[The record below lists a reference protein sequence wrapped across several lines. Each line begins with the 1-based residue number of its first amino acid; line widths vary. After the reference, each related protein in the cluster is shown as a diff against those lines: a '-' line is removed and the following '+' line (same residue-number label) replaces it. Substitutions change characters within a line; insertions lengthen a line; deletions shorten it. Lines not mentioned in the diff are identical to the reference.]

1 MSIFLKDISFDSIH
15 FGKLENADKEKKKK
29 QFRIPVY
36 KNASSEEPRNQFNEV
51 KFDPKFYLEAPYG
64 LDEVQEGS
72 SADRRGMVL
81 KVEDEDTLEALRA
94 LDRLVLKTAVERS
107 EEWFKSASPLPYAV
121 VKDRYKPLLKEP
133 TEKYNFY
140 SIKVKVKCG
149 GQVPTKMH
157 SQERMYTKK
166 VAEGSTDDITR
177 GAHIVPIVSWAY
189 GVYFA
194 GASFGLSVQVEQM
207 LIVPAVAKVQSV
219 VDKFGAT
226 FYDDDDEPE
235 LPPAAKRCKA
245 STSDDMGTGDA
256 DIVVNTMDD
265 ADA

>member
-29 QFRIPVY
+29 QFRVPVY
-36 KNASSEEPRNQFNEV
+36 KNASSEEPRNQFNLV
-51 KFDPKFYLEAPYG
+51 KFDPKFYMEAPYG
-64 LDEVQEGS
+64 LDEVQEGEKG
-72 SADRRGMVL
+72 DRRGMVL
-81 KVEDEDTLEALRA
+81 KVEDEDTVEALRA

-107 EEWFKSASPLPYAV
+107 EEWFKSAAPLSYEV

-133 TEKYNFY
+133 TERYNFY

-149 GQVPTKMH
+149 GQVPTKMY

-166 VAEGSTDDITR
+166 TVEGSTDDITR
-177 GAHIVPIVSWAY
+177 GAHIVPMVSWAY

-207 LIVPAVAKVQSV
+207 LIVPAAAKVQSV
-219 VDKFGAT
+219 VDAFGAT

-235 LPPAAKRCKA
+235 PPPAAKRCKA
-245 STSDDMGTGDA
+245 SDDTGTGDA
-256 DIVVNTMDD
+256 DIVVKTMDADD
-265 ADA
+265 A